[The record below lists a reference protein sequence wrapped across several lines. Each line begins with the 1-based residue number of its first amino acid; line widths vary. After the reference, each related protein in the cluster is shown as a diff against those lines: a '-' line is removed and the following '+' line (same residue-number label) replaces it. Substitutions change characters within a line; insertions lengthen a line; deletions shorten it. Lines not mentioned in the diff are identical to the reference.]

1 MEDVGSMLPA
11 VTQVGIQVNK
21 AAERLQ
27 DLVLSEIRLINIYL
41 QEDMIQD
48 NRVAVIARRVAL
60 SGILRTL
67 EEVEL

>member
-27 DLVLSEIRLINIYL
+27 NLVLSEIRLINIYL